1 MPHTS
6 VAHPRT
12 RRVALAI
19 ALAGATAALMALAVP
34 APARAAEAFVGVD
47 TAGQLVTFSSD
58 RVRPRRRALTGVPS
72 GETILGLDVRPAN
85 RQLYALSSVSRLYT
99 IDVGTATATAVGTA
113 PFAPPLDGGSF
124 GFDFNP
130 TVDRIRV
137 VSLTRQNL
145 RLNQNDG
152 TATLDGRLAYAPT
165 DAAAAATPIV
175 VGSAYTNPVAGATA
189 T

>member
-1 MPHTS
+1 
-6 VAHPRT
+6 
-12 RRVALAI
+12 
-19 ALAGATAALMALAVP
+19 
-34 APARAAEAFVGVD
+34 
-47 TAGQLVTFSSD
+47 
-58 RVRPRRRALTGVPS
+58 
-72 GETILGLDVRPAN
+72 
-85 RQLYALSSVSRLYT
+85 
-99 IDVGTATATAVGTA
+99 VGTATATAVGTA

-189 T
+189 TQLFGIDVGRNSLVLQNPPNPGTLATVGALGVNATSPVGFDITPANGTAYATFRGGHAWHGALPDRSHERPGDAARQPRRRLTPRNGRARHAALAGSR